1 MNANS
6 FLGLTK
12 KGAQNLA
19 EASNLIFRLVRVDDE
34 VILGVPQDNVPDRIC
49 IVIEKSAVKEAYFQ

>member
-1 MNANS
+1 MNADK

-19 EASNLIFRLVRVDDE
+19 ESSNLIFRLVRVDDE
-34 VILGVPQDNVPDRIC
+34 VILGAPQDFVSDRIC
-49 IVIEKSAVKEAYFQ
+49 IVIEKGSVKEAYFQ